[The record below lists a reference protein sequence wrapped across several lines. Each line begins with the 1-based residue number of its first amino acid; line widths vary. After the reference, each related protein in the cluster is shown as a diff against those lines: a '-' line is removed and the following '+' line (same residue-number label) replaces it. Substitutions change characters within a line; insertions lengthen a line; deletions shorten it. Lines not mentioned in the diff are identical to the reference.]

1 MRIGCKVIQKV
12 LDFLPLNGVAS
23 ILHFGERKYSTS
35 EYPSIAYM
43 SEWMDYWVGKSR
55 EDDRKNNQGEVQT
68 EDPMEWRERGDCGG
82 MKWLLLNRYTQDD
95 LVSMILQHYSLFLYR

>member
-1 MRIGCKVIQKV
+1 
-12 LDFLPLNGVAS
+12 
-23 ILHFGERKYSTS
+23 
-35 EYPSIAYM
+35 
-43 SEWMDYWVGKSR
+43 MDYWVGKSR